1 MFDQDHRVSEVPK
14 PFQGFDQTIGV
25 PWMKPDGWFIQNV
38 HYPHQS
44 GTDLRSKADPLGF
57 STGKGGCFLV
67 QIEVIQ
73 SDIDQKIETGLNF
86 PKSLFGHRELVGGQN
101 PAFQFFLSFAN
112 VEIAELT
119 DVPTLNGDCTVF
131 GLKPF
136 TIAFRT
142 GWIADPIGMFPKT
155 VTGWAGANMRIE

>member
-1 MFDQDHRVSEVPK
+1 M
-14 PFQGFDQTIGV
+14 
-25 PWMKPDGWFIQNV
+25 
-38 HYPHQS
+38 
-44 GTDLRSKADPLGF
+44 GF
-57 STGKGGCFLV
+57 STGKGGCFLI
-67 QIEVIQ
+67 QIEVVQ

-86 PKSLFGHRELVGGQN
+86 PKGLFGHRELIGGQN
-101 PAFQFFLSFAN
+101 PAFQFFLSFPN

-136 TIAFRT
+136 TIAFRA

-155 VTGWAGANMRIE
+155 CLLYTSPSPRD